1 MQEKSTK
8 TTPVIQLNLIF
19 ENPNKLGFLEQ
30 SECRRTVLKVR
41 QEYIW
46 FAMQPNHQINLVM
59 ILDWVNFT
67 VVIRRY
73 HPSYKSPCVT

>member
-8 TTPVIQLNLIF
+8 TTPVIQLNSILK
-19 ENPNKLGFLEQ
+19 NPNKLVFWGEQ
-30 SECRRTVLKVR
+30 SKCRRTVLKVR

-59 ILDWVNFT
+59 ILD
-67 VVIRRY
+67 
-73 HPSYKSPCVT
+73 

>member
-30 SECRRTVLKVR
+30 SKCRGTVLKVH

-59 ILDWVNFT
+59 ILD
-67 VVIRRY
+67 
-73 HPSYKSPCVT
+73 

>member
-8 TTPVIQLNLIF
+8 TTPVIQLNFLK
-19 ENPNKLGFLEQ
+19 NPNKLVFGGNNLNA
-30 SECRRTVLKVR
+30 RRTVLKVH

-59 ILDWVNFT
+59 ILD
-67 VVIRRY
+67 
-73 HPSYKSPCVT
+73 